1 MCFVCI
7 CQKEDEARDPFQH
20 NSVME
25 RAEPC
30 CKIVMKKRNIREKKT
45 NPRAFQ
51 DFNNILSLIDKKQSG
66 SVNNWQ
72 EK

>member
-7 CQKEDEARDPFQH
+7 CQEDEARDPFLP

-30 CKIVMKKRNIREKKT
+30 CKTVMKKTNIREKNHFMLSKISA
-45 NPRAFQ
+45 RF
-51 DFNNILSLIDKKQSG
+51 LSLIDRKQPG
-66 SVNNWQ
+66 SVNNW
-72 EK
+72 